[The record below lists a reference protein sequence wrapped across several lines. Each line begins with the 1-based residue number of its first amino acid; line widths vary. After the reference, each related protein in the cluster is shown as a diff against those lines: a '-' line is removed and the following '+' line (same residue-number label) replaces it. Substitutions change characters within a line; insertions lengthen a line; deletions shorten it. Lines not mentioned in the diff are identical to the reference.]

1 MCLYPKIIKNK
12 KYTANKKNK
21 GIIPEI
27 KDKRTLYVPA
37 GCGKCIECMK
47 KKARD
52 WQIRLTEDIKIN
64 KNAQFIT
71 LTFAPSELNLLINEI
86 LIDSPYLTGYNLDNA
101 IAKLAI
107 KRFRER
113 WRKHTTKSIR
123 HFLITE
129 IGGKH
134 YEGLHLHGLLW
145 TNEPIEYI
153 SEKWQYGHIW
163 KGNYVNEK
171 TINYITKY
179 ITKVDFK
186 HKEYTPIILTSPG
199 IGKNYIGTL
208 NNSEN
213 RYTEEKKNT
222 NKPSRETRETY
233 ITRQGKHLQLPMYY
247 RNYTYSEEEK
257 EKLWI
262 KKLDKNI
269 RYVLG
274 KKIDISQGEENYY
287 KILKY
292 AQEKNQRLGYGN
304 NEINWNKKRYE
315 NERRNLKIIEK
326 ITSKNIKEIKIKQKI
341 LEELEQNKQNKII
354 TNFKKAKK

>member
-1 MCLYPKIIKNK
+1 MCLYSKIIKNK
-12 KYTANKKNK
+12 KYVPNKKNG

-27 KDKRTLYVPA
+27 IDKRMLYVPA
-37 GCGKCIECMK
+37 SCGKCIECMR

-52 WQIRLTEDIKIN
+52 WQIRLSEDIRVN

-86 LIDSPYLTGYNLDNA
+86 LIEDSTLTGYNLDNQ
-101 IAKLAI
+101 IAKLAV

-113 WRKHTTKSIR
+113 WRKKTTKSIR

-129 IGGKH
+129 IGGKNT
-134 YEGLHLHGLLW
+134 EGLHLHGLLW
-145 TNEPIEYI
+145 TNENLDFI
-153 SEKWQYGHIW
+153 KDRWQYGHVW
-163 KGNYVNEK
+163 QGKYVNEK

-186 HKEYTPIILTSPG
+186 HKEYTPIILPSPG
-199 IGKNYIGTL
+199 LGKNYIGTL

-213 RYTEEKKNT
+213 RYTEEKKN

-257 EKLWI
+257 AKLWI
-262 KKLDKNI
+262 KKLNQNI

-287 KILKY
+287 KILEL
-292 AQEKNQRLGYGN
+292 AQEKNKRLGYGDN
-304 NEINWNKKRYE
+304 QINWSQKRYE
-315 NERRNLKIIEK
+315 NERRALKVQEKIIK
-326 ITSKNIKEIKIKQKI
+326 KNMKEMIKNKKT
-341 LEELEQNKQNKII
+341 LEEIEKNKQTKVI
-354 TNFKKAKK
+354 TNFKNAKK